1 LLLAKG
7 AMEKRKYDE
16 RSAEYPL
23 NAISLCPGNALRP
36 EEEED
41 DLHGKGG
48 SEILAGILLY
58 IFLLPHLAT

>member
-23 NAISLCPGNALRP
+23 NAISLCPGNSLRP

-41 DLHGKGG
+41 DQHGKGD

-58 IFLLPHLAT
+58 IFLLTHLAT